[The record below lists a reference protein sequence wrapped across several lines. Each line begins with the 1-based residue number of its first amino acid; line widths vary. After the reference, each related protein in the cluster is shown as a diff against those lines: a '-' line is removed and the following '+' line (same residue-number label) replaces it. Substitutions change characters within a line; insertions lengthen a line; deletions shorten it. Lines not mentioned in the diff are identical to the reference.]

1 MTAEFLAPLTEARD
15 ASARALLSERAASGW
30 WEGELSGSALSTAT
44 AIIALQLAG
53 GPFEQVL
60 IKPGLAWLCQT
71 QTTDGGWGDT
81 TLSLPNLSTTL
92 LVLSALQLCGDAS
105 HAHTIARARTWVE
118 QRTGSLSPA
127 DLAAALQK
135 RYGRDHTFSV
145 PILMAC
151 AIGGVLGPAPECWQH
166 VPQLPFELAALPR
179 QWFATLQLPVVSY
192 ALPALI
198 AIGIVRLHHQQNPHP
213 LNPLRRSQRPRTL
226 QLLTEIQPSSGGYL
240 EATPLTAFVTM
251 ALASAGKRRHPVVR
265 NALRFLTVSAR
276 PDGSW
281 PIDTNLATWVTTL
294 SVNALAAIPGAPFD
308 TRPQVADWLRA
319 QQTDEIHAYTLSAPG
334 GWAWTDLPGGVPD
347 ADDTS
352 GAIIALAAP
361 GMGQHDEAAARGL
374 TWLIGIQNRDGGIP
388 TFCRGWGTLP
398 FDRSTPEITAHA
410 LAALHTWRHLA
421 VPGTKKAS
429 KGMLRFLSQ
438 SQQPDGSWIPLWFGN
453 EHAPAEANP
462 VYGTATVLHHLRSI
476 PETEALQ
483 QRAAAYLVSVQRR
496 DGSWSGAGQPNGP
509 SSIEETAVAL
519 LALASALPR
528 HAEHEE
534 TLRRGADALLRLTAH
549 GREAPASPIGLYF
562 ARLWY
567 HERLY
572 PRIFQTAAFAA
583 LVNRWQ

>member
-1 MTAEFLAPLTEARD
+1 MHETLLPQLTKARD
-15 ASARALLSERAASGW
+15 CSARALLSERAQGGW

-60 IKPGLAWLCQT
+60 IQPGLAWLIRT
-71 QTTDGGWGDT
+71 QTAEGGWGDT
-81 TLSLPNLSTTL
+81 TASLPNLSTTL
-92 LVLSALQLCGDAS
+92 LVLSALQLCGQSD
-105 HAHTIARARTWVE
+105 HATAVSRARAWVE

-127 DLAAALQK
+127 DLAKALEG
-135 RYGRDHTFSV
+135 RYGRDRTFSV

-151 AIGGVLGPAPECWQH
+151 AIGGVLGPEPDCWQH

-198 AIGIVRLHHQQNPHP
+198 AIGIVRLHHDTGHSP
-213 LNPLRRSQRPRTL
+213 LSAFRRSQRQRTL
-226 QLLTEIQPSSGGYL
+226 QLLSEIQPESGGYL

-281 PIDTNLATWVTTL
+281 PIDTNLATWLTTL
-294 SVNALAAIPGAPFD
+294 SVNALASIPGTPFD

-319 QQTDEIHAYTLSAPG
+319 QQTHEIHPYTLSAPG
-334 GWAWTDLPGGVPD
+334 AWAWTDLPGGVPD

-352 GAIIALAAP
+352 SALLALATP
-361 GMGQHDEAAARGL
+361 GMGQHDDAAARGL
-374 TWLIGIQNRDGGIP
+374 QWLIGLQNRDGGIP

-410 LAALHTWRHLA
+410 LAALQTWRHLT
-421 VPGTKKAS
+421 VPGTKKAM
-429 KGMLRFLSQ
+429 KGMLRFLAQ

-453 EHAPAEANP
+453 EHAREESNP
-462 VYGTATVLHHLRSI
+462 VYGTATVLHHLRNV
-476 PETEALQ
+476 PETEVLQ
-483 QRAAAYLVSVQRR
+483 QRAAAYLTSVQRR
-496 DGSWSGAGQPNGP
+496 DGSWSGAGQSSGP
-509 SSIEETAVAL
+509 ASIEETSVTL

-528 HAEHEE
+528 HSSHDEI
-534 TLRRGADALLRLTAH
+534 LRRGAAALLTLTGNGH
-549 GREAPASPIGLYF
+549 DAPASPIGLYF